1 MTDNQLDNLIN
12 RINKKVDRIRVTL
25 GTRSEL
31 FGYVA
36 STMGLL
42 KPLGVLNMGKYTVK
56 RGKAVTQLTTNQRQ
70 QLEMLL
76 SSVEITL
83 NKRPLSSEKAR
94 LREVLKG
101 YYGVK
106 KLGRVTIKEYQRA
119 DKIVRNMANSM
130 DLAIHYFYDTH
141 EEESVEG
148 KEALKIAKI
157 SGRRKSYPEMF
168 RIIQLANINL
178 KRRYANSPND
188 INFYGDKYK
197 ISDDFINSFKA

>member
-12 RINKKVDRIRVTL
+12 RINKKVDRIRITL

-36 STMGLL
+36 STMGLI
-42 KPLGVLNMGKYTVK
+42 KPLGVLNKGKYTIK
-56 RGKAVTQLTTNQRQ
+56 RGKAVNSLTTNQRQ

-76 SSVEITL
+76 SSVEATL
-83 NKRPLSSEKAR
+83 NKRTLSDEKAR

-101 YYGVK
+101 YYGTK
-106 KLGRVTIKEYQRA
+106 KLGRVTIKEYQKA
-119 DKIVRNMANSM
+119 DRLERNMANSM
-130 DLAIHYFYDTH
+130 KNAIEYFYNSNEWD
-141 EEESVEG
+141 SVEG

-157 SGRRKSYPEMF
+157 SGRRKSYDEMY
-168 RIIQLANINL
+168 RIVQLANINL

-197 ISDDFINSFKA
+197 ISDSILNSFKA